1 MKWSECFIPTLKETP
16 AEALVPSHRLMLR
29 AGLIRQVV
37 AGAYTYLP
45 LGYRAL
51 RKIEAIVR
59 EEMNRAGAI
68 ELHMPAMH
76 PLEWWEQT
84 GRVAAMGDV
93 LVRLQP
99 VASDDWRSRTCLG
112 PTHEEVVTEIARA
125 YVNSYK
131 QLPLNLY
138 QIQTKFRGEAR
149 PKSGVLR
156 TREFLMKDAY
166 SFHMT
171 KEGPGGLDEGYRK
184 MYDAYCA
191 IFSRC
196 GLPYVIVEAESGPIG
211 GDASHEFMVPTDAG
225 EDWLVQSED
234 GSYAANLERATHEI
248 PNFQGDPAFDQLAD
262 LEIVHTPG
270 CPGIDDVCRLLNIE
284 SRKMIK
290 TLVYQVD
297 AISDEAL
304 GQWDLRSRELI
315 KKSGRPVG
323 SSVAFAMLD
332 VIVCVRGDHDVNEN
346 KLRRLFPQ
354 SQLRLAD
361 PGTAQS
367 EGFSIG
373 YVGPQVVK
381 DKNDCYLVIDP
392 DARAVVDAVAGAN
405 KSDYHVKG
413 FNWSREIPTEL
424 LKQAKVANIR
434 TAVPGDRA
442 VSGSPLVFKKCI
454 EVGHVFKLG
463 TKYSEAMQATCL
475 DKDGKPK
482 PFIMGC
488 YGIGLNRIMA
498 AAIEASHDDKGIIWP
513 MTIAPY
519 QVVICA
525 LDVREGE
532 VTKTAQKIHDDLE
545 TAGIDVLYD
554 DRDARAGFKFND
566 ADLIGFPLR
575 IVVGKK
581 GLAEGV
587 VELQIRK
594 TGEIKKIKPNDVVS
608 VVEGMALSIP
618 PQ

>member
-1 MKWSECFIPTLKETP
+1 MKWSDCFIPTLKETP
-16 AEALVPSHRLMLR
+16 AEAVVPSHRLMLR

-45 LGYRAL
+45 LGYRTL

-76 PLEWWEQT
+76 PVEWWEQT

-99 VASDDWRSRTCLG
+99 AAPDDWRSRTCLG
-112 PTHEEVVTEIARA
+112 PTHEEVVTETARA
-125 YVNSYK
+125 YINSYK
-131 QLPLNLY
+131 QLPVNLY

-166 SFHMT
+166 SFHMS

-196 GLPYVIVEAESGPIG
+196 GLPYVIVEAESGAIG

-234 GSYAANLERATHEI
+234 GSYAANLERAEVASLSSDEATKPRSDEGSAG
-248 PNFQGDPAFDQLAD
+248 PR
-262 LEIVHTPG
+262 EVHTPG
-270 CPGIDDVCRLLNIE
+270 LSTIDEVSSFLKCKPE
-284 SRKMIK
+284 QMIK
-290 TLVYQVD
+290 TIIYEADGEPLV
-297 AISDEAL
+297 AL
-304 GQWDLRSRELI
+304 
-315 KKSGRPVG
+315 
-323 SSVAFAMLD
+323 
-332 VIVCVRGDHDVNEN
+332 VRGDHEVNEA
-346 KLRRLFPQ
+346 KLRRAAGIRSLTQAGPELIR
-354 SQLRLAD
+354 QLTKAEVGFAGPVGLSARIIAD
-361 PGTAQS
+361 Q
-367 EGFSIG
+367 
-373 YVGPQVVK
+373 
-381 DKNDCYLVIDP
+381 
-392 DARAVVDAVAGAN
+392 AVTVMHNAVTGAN
-405 KSDYHVKG
+405 KTDYHVTGVNPARDFQIKE
-413 FNWSREIPTEL
+413 SSD
-424 LKQAKVANIR
+424 IR
-434 TAVPGDRA
+434 TAVPGDKA
-442 VSGSPLVFKKCI
+442 PNGSPLAFKKCI

-463 TKYSEAMQATCL
+463 TKYSEAMDATCL

-498 AAIEASHDDKGIIWP
+498 AAIEASYDEKGVIWP
-513 MTIAPY
+513 MSIAPF

-525 LDVREGE
+525 LDMREAE
-532 VTKTAQKIHDDLE
+532 VTKTAQKLHDELE
-545 TAGIDVLYD
+545 AAGIDVIYD

-581 GLAEGV
+581 GLADGV
-587 VELQIRK
+587 VEVQIRK
-594 TGEIKKIKPNDVVS
+594 TGETRKLKPDEAVS
-608 VVEGMALSIP
+608 TVQRLVRAVK
-618 PQ
+618 